1 MSSYPI
7 TVISTTYNSA
17 NSIGSLLKS
26 LQDDSNLGLIDKVII
41 IENNSNEKILTKEVV
56 IQKTNRSKIPIYFKD
71 TNTNLGFAKSSNIGA
86 SYAKS
91 EYLLFLNP
99 DTTLQKN
106 SLRILYEHAIQNS
119 ADIVGGLSEKKRNIF
134 HKTVVRYPTLAIG
147 LLEFSN
153 LGKLMGI
160 DLGHDRFYYNDKN
173 IYKSKRDVLVD
184 AVGGAYLLIKRKVFN
199 ELGGFD
205 TKYFMYLEDVDLCRR
220 AGFSKHKIIF
230 CPHSKIS
237 HIGGASS
244 KNKYHILHQAWYDSR
259 RYYFMKHHG
268 FLVNVII
275 QPIFFIDEYLFKIR
289 ESISQL
295 VQSREL

>member
-1 MSSYPI
+1 MSSNPI

-17 NSIGSLLKS
+17 NFIGSMLKS
-26 LQDDSNLGLIDKVII
+26 LQNDSNLELIDKIII
-41 IENNSNEKILTKEVV
+41 IENNSNERRLTKEIVV
-56 IQKTNRSKIPIYFKD
+56 KKNIRLKIPIYFKD
-71 TNTNLGFAKSSNIGA
+71 INTNLGFAKSSNIGA
-86 SYAKS
+86 SYARS

-119 ADIVGGLSEKKRNIF
+119 ADIVGGLSEKKGNIM
-134 HKTVVRYPTLAIG
+134 HKTAVRYPTLAIG

-153 LGKLMGI
+153 LGKLLGL

-173 IYKSKRDVLVD
+173 IYESESDVLVD

-259 RYYFMKHHG
+259 RYYFLKHHS
-268 FLVNVII
+268 FLINVII
-275 QPIFFIDEYLFKIR
+275 QPIFFIDEYISKIR
-289 ESISQL
+289 NSISKL
-295 VQSREL
+295 VQNREL